1 MKTQIISGS
10 LSLLLAGVVSAEERP
25 QGPYFGADFG
35 VALTQDTELK
45 QFPGASRGHDVEFD
59 PGVRLSVSGG
69 WRVTPWFRAGGE
81 FGIISHTIDGA
92 DAAMTHLP
100 LMANVEFQLPN
111 RSIVIP
117 FIGGGPGVA
126 ITVFDI
132 DDDFLADGDFADGS
146 TSDAVFAW
154 QVYGGLRFRINEAMS
169 VGVVYKYYEAN
180 SSSWNVENSSS
191 DIRFGRIRS
200 HAINASFSMSF

>member
-1 MKTQIISGS
+1 MSIAVLHGSPSGASMSLTKGLSIMKTQIIIGS
-10 LSLLLAGVVSAEERP
+10 ISLLLAGAAWAEERP

-111 RSIVIP
+111 RSIVVS
-117 FIGGGPGVA
+117 FI
-126 ITVFDI
+126 
-132 DDDFLADGDFADGS
+132 
-146 TSDAVFAW
+146 
-154 QVYGGLRFRINEAMS
+154 RR
-169 VGVVYKYYEAN
+169 
-180 SSSWNVENSSS
+180 
-191 DIRFGRIRS
+191 
-200 HAINASFSMSF
+200 